1 VIYLAAGRLSSGSE
15 YAPPKTDPLA
25 DICQNEAMEQTVLA
39 KIKMPDDSE
48 EEQFSFVTM
57 GLQAGKMVRMT
68 DALSEPEIRSHLE
81 EAGMPEA
88 EINSRIAHARE
99 NPV

>member
-1 VIYLAAGRLSSGSE
+1 
-15 YAPPKTDPLA
+15 
-25 DICQNEAMEQTVLA
+25 MEQTALA
-39 KIKMPDDSE
+39 KIKLPDDSE

-57 GLQAGKMVRMT
+57 DLQAGKMVRMT
-68 DALSEPEIRSHLE
+68 DALSESEIRSHLK

-88 EINSRIAHARE
+88 EFDSRIVHARE